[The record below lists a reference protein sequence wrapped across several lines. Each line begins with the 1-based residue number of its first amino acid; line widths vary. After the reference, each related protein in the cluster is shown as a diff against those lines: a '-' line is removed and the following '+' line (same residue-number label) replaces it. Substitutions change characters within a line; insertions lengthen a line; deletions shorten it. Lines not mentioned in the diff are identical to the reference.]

1 MRRCDI
7 AQVDMRSIWYDM
19 TTIPARCVSMKS
31 AFMQS
36 ALQSALIGCALLCAA
51 GERAPAQDY
60 PTRQVTFVVPYT
72 PGGATDLF
80 ARLLAHKLE
89 QRLGRPF
96 VVENKPGASAVIA
109 ATAVAHSPGDGYTLM
124 MASSTPM
131 ALNVTVRKSLPYN
144 PTVDLTPVA
153 LVARVPYVLVV
164 NPDLPVHSVADL
176 VKLAKDK
183 PGTLAFGTPG
193 PGTFHHLN
201 AELFKSMF
209 GLDLIH
215 VPYKG
220 TLPALNDIIG
230 GHIQLMFSDVPPA
243 LPLIA
248 AGKLRAL
255 GVTTRE
261 RVTAAPEI
269 APLAEVGM
277 PGYDTASWHMVA
289 TQGQTPAA
297 IVDKLNTEIRAIM
310 TDPDVKAGLIRDG
323 AIPAVTPSPDELKA
337 FVKSEIVRW
346 GKIVEQAGIA
356 GTE

>member
-1 MRRCDI
+1 
-7 AQVDMRSIWYDM
+7 
-19 TTIPARCVSMKS
+19 MKT
-31 AFMQS
+31 AFVR
-36 ALQSALIGCALLCAA
+36 SALIGCVLVGAAAERVPAL
-51 GERAPAQDY
+51 DY
-60 PTRQVTFVVPYT
+60 PNRPVTFVVPYA

-89 QRLGRPF
+89 ERLGRPF

-109 ATAVAHSPGDGYTLM
+109 ATAVARSAPDGYTLM

-131 ALNVTVRKSLPYN
+131 ALNVTVRKTLPYD
-144 PTVDLTPVA
+144 PTVDLAPVA

-164 NPDLPVHSVADL
+164 NPDLPVRSVDDL
-176 VKLAKDK
+176 VRLAKEK
-183 PGTLAFGTPG
+183 PGQLAFGTPG

-209 GLDLIH
+209 GLDLVH

-230 GHIQLMFSDVPPA
+230 GHIQFMFSDVPPA
-243 LPLIA
+243 LGLIA

-269 APLAEVGM
+269 PPLAETGM
-277 PGYDTASWHMVA
+277 PGFDTASWHMVA
-289 TQGQTPAA
+289 TQGQTPPEIIA
-297 IVDKLNTEIRAIM
+297 KLNAEIRAIM
-310 TDPDVKAGLIRDG
+310 SDPDLRKDLIRDG
-323 AIPAVTPSPDELKA
+323 AIPQVTPPPDALKA
-337 FVKSEIVRW
+337 YVKSEIVRW
-346 GKIVEQAGIA
+346 GKVVKQAGIA